1 MLLQCGKRS
10 PDVRARTVQA
20 IEIFETFN
28 TLAQQVGE
36 DVPAIVYSALIGAL
50 VNNLARRPTEAPDV
64 LNKVELYVQK
74 MRNAKHELALPTLTS
89 LVRLYGLARR
99 PEKVRNRCV
108 FARSMSAVVC
118 IVSLLRA
125 TLA

>member
-10 PDVRARTVQA
+10 PDVRARTTQA

-28 TLAQQVGE
+28 TLAQEVSE
-36 DVPAIVYSALIGAL
+36 EVPAIVYSALIGAL

-64 LNKVELYVQK
+64 LKKVELYVQK
-74 MRNAKHELALPTLTS
+74 MRNAKHDMALPTLTS

-99 PEKVRNRCV
+99 PEKVRNR
-108 FARSMSAVVC
+108 
-118 IVSLLRA
+118 
-125 TLA
+125 